1 MASSYSKTSV
11 FDRQHVNEKPVKGV
25 SFWKDA
31 FLVTVFTRYVRT
43 AGQTGEKKSHLKVET
58 NTSLCGRGIKNGC
71 FQISPFVFGY
81 HGRFP
86 FNISEISQRNDT
98 FRLHRPD
105 PSHRTFGYCSCK
117 QDTKERDWGQQ
128 FCQMERDI
136 SVRPTEMTR
145 PVKVDH
151 LQSWSRI
158 FGLHQTKM
166 VRSIWKQADYSKISV
181 ALTHLL
187 INSCICFGRQVYS
200 PWICKFW
207 SEKRVGNKYGLC
219 LCLKRSKQK
228 LSKMRTSFEH
238 LAEIACGLHYRSVY
252 MEKSGLW

>member
-11 FDRQHVNEKPVKGV
+11 FDRQQVNKKPVKGV
-25 SFWKDA
+25 SFRKDA

-43 AGQTGEKKSHLKVET
+43 AGQTGEKKSHLKFET
-58 NTSLCGRGIKNGC
+58 NTSLRGRGIKNGC

-81 HGRFP
+81 HRRFP
-86 FNISEISQRNDT
+86 FNISEISQWNDT

-117 QDTKERDWGQQ
+117 QDTKERDWGLQ

-158 FGLHQTKM
+158 FGLDQTKM
-166 VRSIWKQADYSKISV
+166 VRSI
-181 ALTHLL
+181 
-187 INSCICFGRQVYS
+187 
-200 PWICKFW
+200 
-207 SEKRVGNKYGLC
+207 
-219 LCLKRSKQK
+219 
-228 LSKMRTSFEH
+228 
-238 LAEIACGLHYRSVY
+238 
-252 MEKSGLW
+252 

>member
-86 FNISEISQRNDT
+86 FNISEISQWNDT

-117 QDTKERDWGQQ
+117 QDTKERYWGQQ

-136 SVRPTEMTR
+136 SVRLTEMTR

-158 FGLHQTKM
+158 FRSDQTEMVCSICCTNHKFGNFGLNGKCPLWVAST
-166 VRSIWKQADYSKISV
+166 QAPSHSKPVEPTYWIQWNP
-181 ALTHLL
+181 AL
-187 INSCICFGRQVYS
+187 QS
-200 PWICKFW
+200 PW
-207 SEKRVGNKYGLC
+207 
-219 LCLKRSKQK
+219 
-228 LSKMRTSFEH
+228 
-238 LAEIACGLHYRSVY
+238 
-252 MEKSGLW
+252 